1 MDLKLRGSEKK
12 DMNSVLK
19 LIIELAIFERKPDA
33 VKITEEELIR
43 DGFGKSPS
51 FQVFV
56 AELDG
61 EIVGMALFYQRYSTW
76 TGKSIHLEDLVVSKN
91 YRGKGIG
98 SKLYEKVLYYAF
110 ENNFK
115 RVAWEVLNWNKVAID
130 FYKSTGAVIFE
141 EWRVAQMDEL
151 GLNEFVSKKS

>member
-1 MDLKLRGSEKK
+1 MDLKLRRSEKK
-12 DMNSVLK
+12 DMNFVLK
-19 LIIELAIFERKPDA
+19 LIKELAIFEREPDA

-43 DGFGKSPS
+43 DGFGKSPA
-51 FQVFV
+51 FKVFV

-98 SKLYEKVLYYAF
+98 SKLYAKVLHYAF
-110 ENNFK
+110 EHNFK
-115 RVAWEVLNWNKVAID
+115 RVAWEVLDWNKVAID
-130 FYKSTGAVIFE
+130 FYRSTGAVIFE
-141 EWRVAQMDEL
+141 DWRVAQMDEI
-151 GLNEFVSKKS
+151 GLSKFVSKTS